1 MTFSRPISS
10 ATLLACACLV
20 ASAAPAAAQLRTKS
34 GAITKFD
41 GADNNNSACTGSS
54 NFKNM
59 PSMAVTFTQGAGG
72 ADEVAVLFEGAGW
85 FVEQLNFVGVR
96 LTVDGV
102 VQPGPGAG
110 DDTFIF
116 GGDPAIDTGG
126 TTSHGFNF
134 QTEPLGAGSHVAR
147 IQWRSFDGSEACVGP
162 RSLLVLH
169 K

>member
-1 MTFSRPISS
+1 MTFTRLISS
-10 ATLLACACLV
+10 ATLLVGVSLAF
-20 ASAAPAAAQLRTKS
+20 SAEPAAAQVRTKS

-41 GADNNNSACTGSS
+41 GADNHNSACTSSS
-54 NFKNM
+54 NFKNL
-59 PSMAVTFTQGAGG
+59 PSMSVTFTQGGPG

-85 FVEQLNFVGVR
+85 FVEQLNFVGIR

-110 DDTFIF
+110 GDTFIF

-134 QTEPLGAGSHVAR
+134 QTEALSAGSHVAR
-147 IQWRSFDGSEACVGP
+147 IQWQSFDGSEVCVGP